1 MLKEAK
7 EILKKYNQEHICDLL
22 DRVSAEKQGE
32 LIKQIKEIDFEQMQE
47 LYNKTRQEIKLDNN
61 KIEPISYINK
71 SKLSEEQR
79 EYYNKLGRNV
89 IMSGKYAVV
98 TMAGGK
104 GTRLG
109 HDGPKGTFFLDVKPN
124 GKYIFQIL
132 SESLQRE
139 NEKYGVTIPWYI
151 MTSEENDKDTKEF
164 LEKNNYFGYNK
175 EKVYFFKQGKMPVLN
190 QDGKLLINEKM
201 DIKKSSD
208 GNGSIFNSMKR
219 EGVLEAMRKNSIE
232 WVFIGGVDNILVQMA
247 DVTLIGMAIEKNVQ
261 IASKSLAKVSPREKV
276 GAFCKQNGVPKV
288 IEYTE
293 LPEKMAE
300 AVDENG
306 ELLYGESHVMC
317 NLFTLSALEKIS
329 TSKLEYHVAHKKESY
344 VDEVGNLITP
354 SVPNAYKFEM
364 FIFDAFELF
373 DDIAILRGKREE
385 DFAPVKNAEGNDS
398 PKTAIELYNN
408 YHGLN

>member
-1 MLKEAK
+1 MLNEAK
-7 EILKKYNQEHICDLL
+7 QILKKYNQEHVCNLL
-22 DRVSAEKQGE
+22 DKVPKEKQME
-32 LIKQIKEIDFEQMQE
+32 LINQIKEIDFNQIQE
-47 LYNKTRQEIKLDNN
+47 LYNKTKQEISLENK

-71 SKLSEEQR
+71 EKLLVEQK
-79 EYYNKLGRNV
+79 EYYDNLGINL
-89 IMSGKYAVV
+89 IKSGKYAVV

-132 SESLQRE
+132 AESLQRE
-139 NEKYGVTIPWYI
+139 NSKYGVTIPWYI

-164 LEKNNYFGYNK
+164 LEEKNYFGYDK
-175 EKVYFFKQGKMPVLN
+175 EKVFFFKQGKMPVLSE
-190 QDGKLLINEKM
+190 QGKLLINEKM

-219 EGVLEAMRKNSIE
+219 EGVLDDMRKKSIE
-232 WVFIGGVDNILVQMA
+232 WVFIGGVDNVLVQMA
-247 DVTLIGMAIEKNVQ
+247 DVTLLGMSIDKKVQ
-261 IASKSLAKVSPREKV
+261 IASKSIAKASPKEKV
-276 GAFCKQNGVPKV
+276 GAFCRQNGVPKV

-293 LPEKMAE
+293 LPEEIAE
-300 AVDENG
+300 ATDKDG

-329 TSKLEYHVAHKKESY
+329 NSKLEYHVAHKKESY
-344 VDEVGNLITP
+344 LDENGNNIIP
-354 SVPNAYKFEM
+354 SEPNAYKFEM

-408 YHGLN
+408 FHGLN